1 MDCPAGIP
9 GLTLHRNRSQGK
21 VRKSAPHDRQTKC
34 RFAMKNPTRKIR
46 AGLAATQIQLVHVF
60 PERLEIQHYWS
71 PLMHE
76 GCDGMNRILTIDVV
90 NPD

>member
-1 MDCPAGIP
+1 
-9 GLTLHRNRSQGK
+9 
-21 VRKSAPHDRQTKC
+21 
-34 RFAMKNPTRKIR
+34 MKNPTRKIR

-90 NPD
+90 TPD